1 MEIAY
6 KWIKA
11 GYSAVKVLKI
21 LKLNKST
28 YYYNIHTRNNSIQD
42 ENIARN
48 KGGRPTPG
56 FSFDKKGYRICDDQ
70 IKEYILEIL
79 ETEGC
84 EFYGYYKITI
94 TLKNEYHLIINKKK
108 VYRLCKELD
117 ILRPQ
122 RKTKPKHPRK
132 IARNKEV
139 ISSNS
144 LWEVDIKYGYIQG
157 EDRFFYILS
166 YIDVYDRNI
175 VDYHLGLSCKAE
187 DAAITLKR
195 AMRKR
200 NLYDKENKPVI
211 RSDNGPQFIS
221 FHFENACIRL
231 GLEHERI
238 PYATPNKNAHIESF
252 HRILEDECLSR
263 YEFQSF
269 AHAYKIVSEF
279 IRVYNKVRIHSSIG
293 YIAPK
298 EYYKNVLNGTAV
310 KQAIKL

>member
-117 ILRPQ
+117 ILRSQ

-132 IARNKEV
+132 
-139 ISSNS
+139 
-144 LWEVDIKYGYIQG
+144 
-157 EDRFFYILS
+157 
-166 YIDVYDRNI
+166 
-175 VDYHLGLSCKAE
+175 
-187 DAAITLKR
+187 
-195 AMRKR
+195 
-200 NLYDKENKPVI
+200 
-211 RSDNGPQFIS
+211 
-221 FHFENACIRL
+221 
-231 GLEHERI
+231 
-238 PYATPNKNAHIESF
+238 
-252 HRILEDECLSR
+252 
-263 YEFQSF
+263 
-269 AHAYKIVSEF
+269 
-279 IRVYNKVRIHSSIG
+279 
-293 YIAPK
+293 
-298 EYYKNVLNGTAV
+298 
-310 KQAIKL
+310 